1 MLLWEACRNVRDLG
15 GYRTPAGRTRWGAL
29 VRADSLGQLT
39 PAGQSSL
46 IAYGI
51 CTVIDIRFPEE
62 AARDP
67 NPFADQSGGA
77 DAPAYLNIPVNSGR
91 NPAMDAALMA
101 ARGSAVSMS
110 REEANKP
117 SNLAN
122 ITNDASAQ
130 AAVRSADPGLN

>member
-1 MLLWEACRNVRDLG
+1 MFIEFFFFFQSEDGILVLTVTGVQTCALPICRNVRDLG

-51 CTVIDIRFPEE
+51 RTVIDIRFPEE
-62 AARDP
+62 APRDP

-91 NPAMDAALMA
+91 DPAMDAALMA
-101 ARGSAVSMS
+101 ARGGCQC
-110 REEANKP
+110 EP
-117 SNLAN
+117 
-122 ITNDASAQ
+122 
-130 AAVRSADPGLN
+130 